1 MINKVKVVSNVE
13 VKAIKYENSK
23 AQNHVSINNLPIPK
37 LKSLNDLVKDPKKKV
52 KSNVEEPVGVV
63 LRTRSATVSRLKAE
77 TDRKAELSS
86 QCDPR
91 KPKSNTA
98 EFRVSRM
105 DVSPTNR
112 VSRIEMSS
120 STGGTRMDMSS
131 STHQKKNNGCATS

>member
-1 MINKVKVVSNVE
+1 M
-13 VKAIKYENSK
+13 
-23 AQNHVSINNLPIPK
+23 
-37 LKSLNDLVKDPKKKV
+37 
-52 KSNVEEPVGVV
+52 V

-120 STGGTRMDMSS
+120 STRGTRLDVSS